1 MNSYVGFHVSSSLVV
16 VIYISPCVVMFM
28 SLVFFCYLI
37 QPLSDSDV
45 VFITF
50 I

>member
-28 SLVFFCYLI
+28 FFCYLI